1 VLGGPD
7 ASVSLGDRVA
17 LVARQIEGRSEL
29 AALVATAEAAA
40 KTLAVLDGLE
50 VALGDRAVVL
60 DAFRRALIATRDRW
74 LALER
79 EFPTA
84 ALAALHVDHPRARGL
99 LGHTIVPDTG
109 GLHPAYAAV
118 HRGKRPLFTWW
129 TAAGG
134 FDVPAPAPAPASTTT
149 TSSTNPCDW
158 VSGLDGCDLPCELVQ
173 CLDLASVA
181 DCDVGCL

>member
-7 ASVSLGDRVA
+7 ASVILGDRVE

-29 AALVATAEAAA
+29 AVLVATAEAAA
-40 KTLAVLDGLE
+40 ETLAVLDGLE
-50 VALGDRAVVL
+50 VPLGDRAAVL

-74 LALER
+74 PALER

-99 LGHTIVPDTG
+99 LGHTIVVDTG

-118 HRGKRPLFTWW
+118 IRGRRPLFTWW
-129 TAAGG
+129 TVAGG
-134 FDVPAPAPAPASTTT
+134 FDVPAPPEPLPANTAG
-149 TSSTNPCDW
+149 SSNPCDW
-158 VSGLDGCDLPCELVQ
+158 LGGLDGCDLPCELAQ
-173 CLDLASVA
+173 LISVA
-181 DCDVGCL
+181 ECALGCEPGCL